1 MAARNET
8 LLHPSFKPSRKRNAH
23 GNVNL
28 VFSAAL
34 LAGSAAG
41 LGWVISNIDNSS
53 TQPSASETQILQ
65 EDFPTPPALSEQ
77 EKKAINK
84 VPLAEITKKQGVV
97 AMVQFGKEVNA
108 INPYGASISF
118 QDGTIVN
125 VQKDTVNNKVW
136 VALAF
141 GGDKLTK
148 TDTGNTVTN
157 FDGTKTELYLY
168 KGFTAWVEID
178 NNVVVVQDGS
188 KYGNQG
194 LGFVEKYLKI
204 GNSID
209 FNVNLNDNGGDYFR
223 TTAAMNRY
231 SLSLL
236 DKESRL
242 SKPNIDKSGQTLKFR
257 ADFAFVNTNQPS
269 V

>member
-1 MAARNET
+1 MATSTEILRRKKKNEHLLAKAT
-8 LLHPSFKPSRKRNAH
+8 LATAMAIGAVGATVWVASEIDNVPTKPSVTEMQ
-23 GNVNL
+23 G
-28 VFSAAL
+28 
-34 LAGSAAG
+34 
-41 LGWVISNIDNSS
+41 
-53 TQPSASETQILQ
+53 
-65 EDFPTPPALSEQ
+65 DFPTPPALTEQ
-77 EKKAINK
+77 EKNAINE

-97 AMVQFGKEVNA
+97 AMVQFGKELNA

-125 VQKDTVNNKVW
+125 VQKDIANNKVW

-141 GGDKLTK
+141 GGDKLTRE
-148 TDTGNTVTN
+148 DTGQSVTN
-157 FDGTKTELYLY
+157 LDGTKTELYLY

-178 NNVVVVQDGS
+178 NNVVVIQDGS

-194 LGFVEKYLKI
+194 LGFIEKYLKI
-204 GNSID
+204 GNSVN

-236 DKESRL
+236 DKGSRL
-242 SKPNIDKSGQTLKFR
+242 GKPNTDKSDQTLKFK